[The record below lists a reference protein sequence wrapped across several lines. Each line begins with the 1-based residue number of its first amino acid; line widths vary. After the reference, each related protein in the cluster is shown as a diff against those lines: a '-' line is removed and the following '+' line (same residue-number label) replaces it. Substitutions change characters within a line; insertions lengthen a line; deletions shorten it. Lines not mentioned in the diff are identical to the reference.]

1 MKSNLSNCID
11 ILFKALCL
19 SVVFVMIG
27 YWLIKYFQDE
37 DVCLVDYKPIKEAN
51 DIHYPEV
58 SLCFQYPGPL
68 YENISEINF
77 THLSINMTQYFL
89 RTVVVWKN
97 GSYLSVQEAKP
108 YLSFSGFKY
117 GSYLKCFSVLT
128 PDLDWGEVKFIV
140 HWYKIE
146 LYVNHFPASMEG
158 VVARIHQPNQFL
170 HTDDAQYLPS
180 NMDVSEGVSL
190 GILMTSFEVMK
201 RRNKVMEPCMTNW
214 NKFDEIYTTEHKREF
229 RCSPPYF
236 EPSTHFPICSD
247 EKTIE
252 DSRFEVSR
260 IRSKPSYFPPCQGM
274 SKIDY
279 DFFNNFPM
287 TKGFLKIMIGY
298 PEQVKII
305 TQSQAVD
312 VHTIV
317 GNIGG
322 YIGLF
327 LGKFWTISEKAF
339 LQSISKIH

>member
-19 SVVFVMIG
+19 LVVFVMIG
-27 YWLIKYFQDE
+27 YWFIKFIQDE

-58 SLCFQYPGPL
+58 SLCFQYPGKL
-68 YENISEINF
+68 HEDISTINF

-89 RTVVVWKN
+89 RTTVVWKN
-97 GSYLSVQEAKP
+97 GSGHLIQEAKP

-117 GSYLKCFSVLT
+117 GSYLKCFSIFI
-128 PDLDWGEVKFIV
+128 PDLDWGEVKFIA
-140 HWYKIE
+140 HWYSIE
-146 LYVNHFPASMEG
+146 LYVNRFPPSMGG

-170 HTDDAQYLPS
+170 HTDDAQYLSS

-190 GILMTSFEVMK
+190 GILMTGFEVMK
-201 RRNKVMEPCMTNW
+201 RRNKVKEPCVTNW
-214 NKFDEIYTTEHKREF
+214 NEFDQIYTTQHITEF
-229 RCSPPYF
+229 QCSPPYF
-236 EPSTHFPICSD
+236 EPSEHFPICSD
-247 EKTIE
+247 EKKIE

-279 DFFNNFPM
+279 DFFNNFPKK
-287 TKGFLKIMIGY
+287 KGSLSIMIGY

-312 VHTIV
+312 VHTII

-327 LGKFWTISEKAF
+327 LGKF
-339 LQSISKIH
+339 QRISKRSFFKVF

>member
-1 MKSNLSNCID
+1 MKSKLSNCID
-11 ILFKALCL
+11 ILFKAFCL

-27 YWLIKYFQDE
+27 YWIVKFIQDE
-37 DVCLVDYKPIKEAN
+37 DVCLVDYKSIKEAN
-51 DIHYPEV
+51 DIQYPEV

-68 YENISEINF
+68 NENISTIDF

-89 RTVVVWKN
+89 QTVVVWKN
-97 GSYLSVQEAKP
+97 GSYDSVQEAKP

-117 GSYLKCFSVLT
+117 GSYLKCFSILI
-128 PDLDWGEVKFIV
+128 PDLEWGETKFID
-140 HWYKIE
+140 HSYSIE
-146 LYVNHFPASMEG
+146 LYRNHFHPSLGG

-170 HTDDAQYLPS
+170 HTDDAQYLS
-180 NMDVSEGVSL
+180 SDMDVSKGVSL
-190 GILMTSFEVMK
+190 GILMTSFEVLK
-201 RRNKVMEPCMTNW
+201 RRNKVKEPCVTNW
-214 NKFDEIYTTEHKREF
+214 NEFDELYTTEHLTKF

-236 EPSTHFPICSD
+236 EPSVHYPFCSD

-252 DSRFEVSR
+252 HSRFEVSR

-279 DFFNNFPM
+279 EFFNNFP
-287 TKGFLKIMIGY
+287 TRKGFLKIMIGY

-305 TQSQAVD
+305 SQSQAVD
-312 VHTIV
+312 IHTII

-327 LGKFWTISEKAF
+327 LGKF
-339 LQSISKIH
+339 